1 VRRRPYSVV
10 LFDEIEKAD
19 PEVLNVLLQVMDDG
33 RLTDGHGRTVDF
45 RNTVIIMTSN
55 LGTAIDT
62 RNTFGFSTERTK
74 SDSEREQLHKNVERA
89 LQGFFRPEF
98 LNRIDEIII
107 FEPLTE
113 KELRL
118 IIDIMLR
125 EVGERLSERQVTLE
139 LTDAAKD
146 ALVTEGYDRV
156 YGARP
161 LRRTIERRVEN
172 PLSKR
177 ILAGEIAEG
186 DTVVVDFRA
195 GEFVFTKGAAP
206 AREPVGAA
214 SS

>member
-1 VRRRPYSVV
+1 V
-10 LFDEIEKAD
+10 DE
-19 PEVLNVLLQVMDDG
+19 V
-33 RLTDGHGRTVDF
+33 
-45 RNTVIIMTSN
+45 
-55 LGTAIDT
+55 
-62 RNTFGFSTERTK
+62 
-74 SDSEREQLHKNVERA
+74 
-89 LQGFFRPEF
+89 
-98 LNRIDEIII
+98 II

-113 KELRL
+113 AELRQ
-118 IIDIMLR
+118 IVEIMLR
-125 EVGERLSERQVTLE
+125 EVAERLTERQVTLE

-146 ALVTEGYDRV
+146 ELVREGYDRV

-161 LRRTIERRVEN
+161 LRRTIERRIEN
-172 PLSKR
+172 QLSKR